1 MPEIKNN
8 FFQGKMNKDLDERL
22 VPNGQYRHALNIEVS
37 TSEGSDVGTIQNL
50 KGNEAI
56 GSGIPADQ
64 NFKCVGSIADEK
76 SNTVYWFLS
85 GDSKDAIVGY
95 DTYREEQFNVVVD
108 LKKGTGDAVLKFNK
122 GQITGI
128 NVIDNT
134 LCWTDGE
141 NEPKL
146 INVHRCKT
154 GSETFNDH
162 TKLIING
169 VDYGDLEEEH
179 ITTVKKKPSR
189 APHIKINSAADD
201 KTSGLFEKVFPR
213 FAIRYKYIDNQYSA
227 IGPFTNVVFNPAYT
241 GDYDVTNAFEF
252 KEGHNKAMSNSIK
265 SIELTDFI
273 PSDIPKD
280 VVEVD
285 ILYKQENSTVVY
297 SVHTVKNT
305 DPLWDEKG
313 SIGDASTYDPN
324 WSTRAKGR
332 FLITTENIYAAI
344 PENQLLRPWD
354 NVPRKALAQDVTGN
368 RIVYGNYVQ
377 GYDLKDSNQNDI
389 AISLSAYL
397 EDRDTLKLFSDGGK
411 ESIKSQRDYQ
421 IGIVYGDKYGRETP
435 VFTSQGGSVKV
446 PWESP
451 IQGKLASS
459 SSIISAIASNNH
471 PTWAEYFKF
480 YVKETSGE
488 YYNLVMDKV
497 YKPQASTESTNK
509 DDHIWLGFSS
519 SDRNKVAED
528 DYIILKKIVD
538 SSSSQVDSENRY
550 KILDIKNEAPDAIAY
565 GFSNLGTVNNGGTQP
580 LTGNGVPADA
590 IFADPELRI
599 DKEVDTLEI
608 NLENWRDAGGFNFV
622 DASGPTSSVMYT
634 TGYKGDVYV
643 SWYFDQAPTSTK
655 YSKRYKVD
663 RIDVTGQNKRKLKLA
678 ETISTEDALMAYY
691 TADPDIMWSPITFV
705 IERKDKLD
713 GIDFSGKFFVKIAAD
728 KIIKSNLMEESIS
741 GNADAIKAS
750 YPMFYYLDEINTS
763 NFNQTAGTGMLN
775 AIPASGAPN
784 NTVAGLTGSNYTNT
798 QAEWNSINSEAA
810 NNIGAS
816 GTPFVDPEKKMFIDS
831 MGLKAVQT
839 GNTNY
844 AKAAGPGLLENYY
857 TFQDY
862 TWGPTLQA
870 DIDNDGDEYGWVPV
884 NIDEDYGVDVNNH
897 LVTKANFDQ
906 PSNQPPHFDETRI
919 TNGMPGIVEI
929 DDTFGLYG
937 ARGFVEKLG
946 DNKSDSTYGGL
957 VDVPGEKYYLHLS
970 FLAPGVDLHDGSWT
984 DATGLNSTDLVGYNS
999 IARDLQ
1005 GVWGGGVFTD
1015 NAGQNKVEF
1024 EGNYNELG
1032 EALSEAPKPSV
1043 GRGYSEEHRVNHER
1057 QWDPT
1062 YPYDPG
1068 NKIKDFIDNL
1078 KPGSQFKFKDDSSNV
1093 KYTIKSVK
1101 AKKLYN
1107 HTSWRSN
1114 FQWNGTQLV
1123 QDQTSIE
1130 YYAVRWAQEFSQN
1143 GQTHADTQAVAT
1155 TLKSQIVNFGKANN
1169 RRICYIIELDKN
1181 PLIQDYNPVGGGNG
1195 MPDRNSAYYME
1206 FINDNPQPLSS
1217 DVSKN
1222 SAIFETEPK
1231 KSSELNIFHEAGQS
1245 IPLEINEKTR
1255 EIFAPSGSRVE
1266 IMLPSAR
1273 NGEKIVTRDIYV
1285 RGWETDSNANGDIG
1299 SGGTVYTYPTITN
1312 GMKVNL
1318 GAMDENG
1325 VAQAEVNFNRK
1336 DAAGLLVDYSGAIIR
1351 FYREDGSYTSARIIQ
1366 PILNSDYYWNTHGV
1380 NTGFYINPTVD
1391 TTAAFGIDWHNCFS
1405 FGDGIESNRIR
1416 DDFNAM
1422 TITNGPRVSTTLD
1435 TTYQEEER
1443 KNGLIYS
1450 GLFNSNSGVNNLNQ
1464 FIQAEKITK
1473 DINPTY
1479 GSIQKLYSRKT
1490 DLVAFCEDRVVKILA
1505 NKDALF
1511 NADGNAQ
1518 LVSTSNVL
1526 GQTMPFSGD
1535 FGISTNPESF
1545 AEESFRAYF
1554 TDASRGAVLRLSM
1567 DGLTPISDSGMHDFF
1582 RDNLIPDGEFIGSY
1596 DAYKKE
1602 YNLTLKSREDFEE
1615 LILNNYIEDGEPLI
1629 SIIQGQNIIDS
1640 SYSSYSYDTDTSNQE
1655 LQTRSNQI
1663 ANPKFSH
1670 DVEIIHHP
1678 EIPAGHFQAY
1688 YAGTNDTPAEDVEYE
1703 NVGLFITRGNTLD
1716 DNDWN
1721 HGQNPFLWNPGYGVG
1736 QFYGSAYD
1744 FHRGSAW
1751 ANYDFNGDVVM
1762 ANADISGWPFLEQR
1776 FFGHAAPSC
1785 IDITQPV
1792 QNANTPQLANYLGSV
1807 ANGLG
1812 ISIYDIV
1819 DVQYTWNGS
1828 GGVTVNAPA
1837 AISGGVCWFNSHNFD
1852 PIVYMGEGGFNTTEQ
1867 VAGSKPGVVFAFVDL
1882 EDTAKIRLKGFTMGG
1897 SGIATTSVSD
1907 ILDSDV
1913 EAAYP
1918 NACNTTFFH
1927 GEEVEIHFS
1936 AYFDNDPDLPDGST
1950 YSFGYHWQSF
1960 MVKLYDG
1967 ATELTAS
1974 QVEGTNS
1981 ASPNANS
1988 PGYDQSAHGY
1998 TQWARQYFPHI
2009 GGHPPGQNQEYKCK
2023 FRFVDPNNDGTVQT
2037 VAVQDLRVEIILR
2050 GWTDEGDRWNPDGSM
2065 YEQYSKG
2072 YDFSGTNM
2080 HADYYDK
2087 NHVMGHWYASAIGGD
2102 DRDYFEVIDPA
2113 ASNYNPATHSPEP
2126 DAGQFGGYSYDYDYS
2141 LTHFGKINLRAPQ
2154 EVVVRDIGI
2163 KKIRRVSDLYVPL
2176 QPGDSGYP
2184 AIPASTVP
2192 AWAEVKYHTVPDWEC
2207 TTNNYQTHTLDENG
2221 NPGFDWWYGARQIY
2235 GDENPEADAPT
2246 VSETGDASA
2255 PGGAQ
2260 TYTWINGAIA
2270 NNGVTT
2276 VNNSNAGTFLHEDG
2290 AVKVSGWK
2298 IGSTAGSM
2306 VASTR
2311 TLKNTLAESKS
2322 NNDWY
2327 ALDISYHQDTFSFT
2341 DHDAIFV
2348 SGAIDPYAIINTND
2362 PSYANIQWGALHST
2376 VDNAHNET
2384 HLSGHPYY
2392 PEFTMGR
2399 IDGSNYLGVAKSLTL
2414 AAARDELTNQVIKR
2428 CVWKATPE
2436 TRDMGGSQYGGSYGH
2451 ATNLA
2456 NGNFPHAES
2465 SLDPS
2470 QHTGVAGAD
2479 FGPDYINIGI
2489 WGSTH
2494 IIKEVKL
2501 RDITNTT
2508 PVAEPPAWNLAN
2520 SNLSPVD
2527 VNGGLLPTS
2536 QTPHILRGINALG
2549 ESSSGFNDGD
2559 SIDGDGNGNDITLR
2573 YSKPTLYYNNG
2584 KLCFDMNGR
2593 DDSAVGG
2600 WLTDYQSRYFNTN
2613 VNWGL
2618 QPAALDSYKLEFTIS
2633 KNPDTNTI
2641 AGTLGMISVRNDI
2654 DPSTGEFNGV
2664 IVRDIVDEG
2673 DYVIRF
2679 NFDDTFTP
2687 YVEQE
2692 PGTNPIVVTT
2702 DWNNNGINPTYPN
2715 NAGYIT
2721 VSDSDYSWNT
2731 TGSNFTGAVSALS
2744 VKDETEYFTGGGVDF
2759 WTLEGF
2765 NPQLNNYIYWDN
2777 INENIVFDNAPSNPR
2792 VEIRQAID
2800 IDYNAQG
2807 FKYRVKFDY
2816 DLSQG
2821 SLRFYY
2827 YSSNS
2832 NNEGFR
2838 SDNPNFYQI
2847 SGSGQFNQLLT
2858 IDQAFDP
2865 GSNDNLL
2872 DTFVL
2877 YTDDGPVS
2885 GTVDN
2890 FSIQREIEGFDTT
2903 TISYSEATKGWVSF
2917 KSFIP
2922 ENANSC
2928 ANDYYSFQDGQLY
2941 KHYIENQDRNT
2952 FYDNFM
2958 ASSVTVILNDSPG
2971 SIKNFQTLNYEGS
2984 QGHMKTLK
2992 SYDTFDK
2999 TSFDGTF
3006 GANGEPNYTL
3016 TNATVA
3022 AKDTSGYNL
3031 QNLTAQTGWYV
3042 SNIQTD
3048 KEEGSIREFIEK
3060 EGKWFNYIKGRE
3072 WL

>member
-56 GSGIPADQ
+56 GGGIPADQ

-108 LKKGTGDAVLKFNK
+108 LKKGTGDAILKFNK

-146 INVHRCKT
+146 INIHRCKT
-154 GSETFNDH
+154 GSDTFNDH

-179 ITTVKKKPSR
+179 ITTIKKKPSI
-189 APHIKINSAADD
+189 APHVKINSTTDD
-201 KTSGLFEKVFPR
+201 KTSGLFEKTFPR

-273 PSDIPKD
+273 LSDIPKD
-280 VVEVD
+280 VIEVD

-297 SVHTVKNT
+297 SVHTIKNT
-305 DPLWDEKG
+305 DASWDAKG
-313 SIGDASTYDPN
+313 SIGDTAAYDDSWIPR
-324 WSTRAKGR
+324 SKGS

-344 PENQLLRPWD
+344 PENQMLRPWD

-421 IGIVYGDKYGRETP
+421 IGVVYGDKYGRETP
-435 VFTSQGGSVKV
+435 VFTSQGGSVKA
-446 PWESP
+446 PWENTV
-451 IQGKLASS
+451 QGKLASS
-459 SSIISAIASNNH
+459 SSIISAIVNNNH

-538 SSSSQVDSENRY
+538 SSSSQIDSENRY

-565 GFSNLGTVNNGGTQP
+565 GFSNLGAVDNGGNQP

-590 IFADPELRI
+590 IFADPNLRI

-608 NLENWRDAGGFNFV
+608 NLDNWQDEGGFNFV
-622 DASGPTSSVMYT
+622 DADGPTSSVIYT
-634 TGYKGDVYV
+634 TGYRGDVYV
-643 SWYFDQAPTSTK
+643 SWYLDQAPTSIK

-678 ETISTEDALMAYY
+678 ETISTEDALMVYNPSNTNLIASD
-691 TADPDIMWSPITFV
+691 ATFV

-750 YPMFYYLDEINTS
+750 YPMFYYLDAINTTD
-763 NFNQTAGTGMLN
+763 FNQTGGTGMLN
-775 AIPASGAPN
+775 AIPASGTPN
-784 NTVAGLTGSNYTNT
+784 NTPHGAHNGNLTNS
-798 QAEWNSINSEAA
+798 QSEWNTLNAQTIA
-810 NNIGAS
+810 NIGDLTT
-816 GTPFVDPEKKMFIDS
+816 GFVEPQKKMFIDS
-831 MGLKAVQT
+831 MHLKAVQT

-862 TWGPTLQA
+862 TWGATLQA
-870 DIDNDGDEYGWVPV
+870 DIDNDGDEYGWIPV

-897 LVTKANFDQ
+897 LVTKANFNQ

-1078 KPGSQFKFKDDSSNV
+1078 KPGSQFKFKDDSSNI

-1114 FQWNGTQLV
+1114 FQWNGTQLE

-1130 YYAVRWAQEFSQN
+1130 YYAVRWAEEFSQN
-1143 GQTHADTQAVAT
+1143 GQTHADTQAVAAS
-1155 TLKSQIVNFGKANN
+1155 LKSQIVNFGKANN

-1181 PLIQDYNPVGGGNG
+1181 PLVQDYNPVAGGNV
-1195 MPDRNSAYYME
+1195 MPDANSAYHME

-1245 IPLEINEKTR
+1245 IPLEINEETR
-1255 EIFAPSGSRVE
+1255 EVFAPSGSRVE

-1273 NGEKIVTRDIYV
+1273 NGQRIITEDIYV
-1285 RGWETDSNANGDIG
+1285 RGWETGSNTQNEVSG
-1299 SGGTVYTYPTITN
+1299 SGTMYTYPTITN
-1312 GMKVNL
+1312 GMRVNL
-1318 GAMDENG
+1318 SSINSSG
-1325 VAQAEVNFNRK
+1325 VAVAETNFNRK
-1336 DAAGLLVDYSGAIIR
+1336 DAAGLLIDYSNATIR

-1366 PILNSDYYWNTHGV
+1366 PIFNSDYYWNTEGV

-1391 TTAAFGIDWHNCFS
+1391 TTTSFGIHWHNCFS
-1405 FGDGIESNRIR
+1405 FGDGVESNRIR

-1422 TITNGPRVSTTLD
+1422 TITNGPRVSTTLN

-1490 DLVAFCEDRVVKILA
+1490 DLIAFCEDRVVKILA

-1567 DGLTPISDSGMHDFF
+1567 DGLTPISDSGMHDYF

-1640 SYSSYSYDTDTSNQE
+1640 SYSSYSYETETSYGE
-1655 LQTRSNQI
+1655 LSSRSNKI
-1663 ANPKFSH
+1663 ANPTFSH

-1678 EIPAGHFQAY
+1678 EIPAGHFQSY
-1688 YAGTNDTPAEDVEYE
+1688 YAGTNDTSAEDVQYQ
-1703 NVGLFITRGNTLD
+1703 NIGLFLTRGNTLD

-1736 QFYGSAYD
+1736 QYSGSGSQYD
-1744 FHRGSAW
+1744 FHLGSTW
-1751 ANYDFNGDVVM
+1751 TMYDNNG
-1762 ANADISGWPFLEQR
+1762 NALAYNDDISAFPWLDGNRTKGCGF
-1776 FFGHAAPSC
+1776 PSC
-1785 IDITQPV
+1785 IDLSHTITQTLLGGSATNNYSV
-1792 QNANTPQLANYLGSV
+1792 DNA
-1807 ANGLG
+1807 LG
-1812 ISIYDIV
+1812 IDIYDIV
-1819 DVQYTWNGS
+1819 PGLATGLDGPNADPWSDYYTGGLPIGVES
-1828 GGVTVNAPA
+1828 G
-1837 AISGGVCWFNSHNFD
+1837 ICWFNARNYD
-1852 PIVYMGEGGFNTTEQ
+1852 PMVYMGLGDFNTTLSSDTQ
-1867 VAGSKPGVVFAFVDL
+1867 SGNKPGIVFAFVDQAL
-1882 EDTAKIRLKGFTMGG
+1882 GGGISAKIKFKNFSDG
-1897 SGIATTSVSD
+1897 SNPVNGTTD
-1907 ILDSDV
+1907 ILDPDII
-1913 EAAYP
+1913 AAYP
-1918 NACNTTFFH
+1918 SATNKTFFH
-1927 GEEVEIHFS
+1927 GEEVEINFT
-1936 AYFDNDPDLPDGST
+1936 AYWNDSPNLPDGST
-1950 YSFGYHWQSF
+1950 YDFSHHFQSF
-1960 MVKLYDG
+1960 RIQLYDG
-1967 ATELTAS
+1967 NTQLTNA
-1974 QVEGTNS
+1974 QIDHNAPG
-1981 ASPNANS
+1981 AHFQPNTSN
-1988 PGYDQSAHGY
+1988 PGYNQASHGFSSYAH
-1998 TQWARQYFPHI
+1998 QWFPHI
-2009 GGHPPGQNQEYKCK
+2009 GGHPGQDQSYKCK

-2037 VAVQDLRVEIILR
+2037 VAVQDLRVEIMLI
-2050 GWTDEGDRWNPDGSM
+2050 GWTDDADRWNPDGST
-2065 YEQYSKG
+2065 YEQYG
-2072 YDFSGTNM
+2072 NGWDFSGTNM
-2080 HADYYDK
+2080 HADYYDRTQYFV
-2087 NHVMGHWYASAIGGD
+2087 NPGSYYNDIHDGYYTAANADNMGLDTPYA
-2102 DRDYFEVIDPA
+2102 
-2113 ASNYNPATHSPEP
+2113 YNVQA
-2126 DAGQFGGYSYDYDYS
+2126 
-2141 LTHFGKINLRAPQ
+2141 THFGKIHLKAPQ
-2154 EVVVRDIGI
+2154 EVIVRDIGI
-2163 KKIRRVSDLYVPL
+2163 KKIRRVTDLYVPV
-2176 QPGDSGYP
+2176 QPGANGYP

-2192 AWAEVKYHTVPDWEC
+2192 AWAEVKYYAVPDW
-2207 TTNNYQTHTLDENG
+2207 NNSGEHGGNRKDENG
-2221 NPGFDWWYGARQIY
+2221 DPGFDWWYGARQVY
-2235 GDENPEADAPT
+2235 GDENPEANAPT
-2246 VSETGDASA
+2246 IDEVGDASA
-2255 PGGAQ
+2255 PGGTQ
-2260 TYTWINGAIA
+2260 TYTWIDGANA

-2276 VNNSNAGTFLHEDG
+2276 VGNSNAGTFLHEDG
-2290 AVKVSGWK
+2290 AVKLCGFS
-2298 IGSTAGSM
+2298 SSM
-2306 VASTR
+2306 AATSSYLHNV
-2311 TLKNTLAESKS
+2311 LAEAK
-2322 NNDWY
+2322 NIDDWY
-2327 ALDISYHQDTFSFT
+2327 ALDIHFHPDTFQFT
-2341 DHDAIFV
+2341 DHDLLLL
-2348 SGAIDPYAIINTND
+2348 SGVVDPYEIINTND
-2362 PSYANIQWGALHST
+2362 PNYANIQWGGSYT
-2376 VDNAHNET
+2376 DVDNAYIT
-2384 HLSGHPYY
+2384 SHLDGHPNY
-2392 PEFTMGR
+2392 PEFSFGR
-2399 IDGSNYLGVAKSLTL
+2399 VDGGNYLGGAKSFALC
-2414 AAARDELTNQVIKR
+2414 AARDELTNSVIKR
-2428 CVWKATPE
+2428 CIWKATE
-2436 TRDMGGSQYGGSYGH
+2436 GTRDMGGNYYGGAYY
-2451 ATNLA
+2451 TNPA
-2456 NGNFPHAES
+2456 WPVAES
-2465 SLDPS
+2465 SLPPD
-2470 QHTGVAGAD
+2470 QHTGGNGANN
-2479 FGPDYINIGI
+2479 YNANRIHIYT
-2489 WGSTH
+2489 WGGNQVVS
-2494 IIKEVKL
+2494 KVVL
-2501 RDITNTT
+2501 RDITAISPVSEPTT
-2508 PVAEPPAWNLAN
+2508 WHVDNP
-2520 SNLSPVD
+2520 NLSPVNN
-2527 VNGGLLPTS
+2527 NGDILSKS
-2536 QTPHILRGINALG
+2536 QTPHIIRSVNALG
-2549 ESSSGFNDGD
+2549 GSSSGFSNSTGD
-2559 SIDGDGNGNDITLR
+2559 NGDGSGNDITLR

-2584 KLCFDMNGR
+2584 KLCFDINGR

-2600 WLTDYQSRYFNTN
+2600 WLTDYQSRYFKTTG
-2613 VNWGL
+2613 NWGL
-2618 QPAALDSYKLEFTIS
+2618 QPPAGDSYKLEFTIS

-2641 AGTLGMISVRNDI
+2641 GGTLGMISVKNDI
-2654 DPSTGEFNGV
+2654 DPSTGEFNGI

-2687 YVEQE
+2687 FVEQE
-2692 PGTNPIVVTT
+2692 PGTNPIVITT
-2702 DWNNNGINPTYPN
+2702 DWSGSSIDNTISN
-2715 NAGYIT
+2715 NAGHIT
-2721 VSDSDYSWNT
+2721 ISDSDYLWNT

-2765 NPQLNNYIYWDN
+2765 NPQTNNYIYWDN
-2777 INENIVFDNAPSNPR
+2777 INENIVFEDAPSNPR
-2792 VEIRQAID
+2792 VEIRQNIN
-2800 IDYNAQG
+2800 IDYNAEG

-2816 DLSQG
+2816 NLSQG
-2821 SLRFYY
+2821 KLRFYY

-2858 IDQAFDP
+2858 IDQEIDLS
-2865 GSNDNLL
+2865 SNDNLL

-2877 YTDDGPVS
+2877 YTEDGPVS

-2890 FSIQREIEGFDTT
+2890 FSIQREIEGFDQT

-2922 ENANSC
+2922 ENGVSIDKKYITFKGGLPYEHYTNSLR
-2928 ANDYYSFQDGQLY
+2928 NYFYGELHDSMVEVLLNQSPSTIKSF
-2941 KHYIENQDRNT
+2941 NT
-2952 FYDNFM
+2952 L
-2958 ASSVTVILNDSPG
+2958 S
-2971 SIKNFQTLNYEGS
+2971 YEGS
-2984 QGHMKTLK
+2984 QGKISTWSMVDGINNASTQNVHGGIQGWQVDPLIGIVT
-2992 SYDTFDK
+2992 DQDK
-2999 TSFDGTF
+2999 
-3006 GANGEPNYTL
+3006 
-3016 TNATVA
+3016 
-3022 AKDTSGYNL
+3022 
-3031 QNLTAQTGWYV
+3031 
-3042 SNIQTD
+3042 
-3048 KEEGSIREFIEK
+3048 GSISEFKEK
-3060 EGKWFNYIKGRE
+3060 EGKWFSSIMGAGGFSPIKSDMPASFNFQGLGE
-3072 WL
+3072 VGSVAVVDDPNDPNVI

>member
-22 VPNGQYRHALNIEVS
+22 VPNGQYRHALNVEVS
-37 TSEGSDVGTIQNL
+37 TSEGSEVGTIQNL
-50 KGNEAI
+50 KGNEVI
-56 GSGIPADQ
+56 GDGIPADQ

-146 INVHRCKT
+146 INIHRCRT
-154 GSETFNDH
+154 GSDTFNDH
-162 TKLIING
+162 TKLIINS

-179 ITTVKKKPSR
+179 VTTIKKKPSR
-189 APHIKINSAADD
+189 APHVKINSTTDD
-201 KTSGLFEKVFPR
+201 KASGLFEKVFPR

-227 IGPFTNVVFNPAYT
+227 IGPFTNVVFNPIYT

-252 KEGHNKAMSNSIK
+252 KEGHNRAMSNSIK

-285 ILYKQENSTVVY
+285 ILYKQENSTVLY

-313 SIGDASTYDPN
+313 SIGDASTYNPS
-324 WSTRAKGR
+324 WSTRAKGN

-344 PENQLLRPWD
+344 PENQMLRPWD

-368 RIVYGNYVQ
+368 RIVYGNYTQ

-397 EDRDTLKLFSDGGK
+397 DDRDTLKLFSDGGK

-446 PWESP
+446 PWENA

-459 SSIISAIASNNH
+459 SSIISTTVNNNH
-471 PTWAEYFKF
+471 PAWAEYLKF

-565 GFSNLGTVNNGGTQP
+565 GFSNLGTVDNGGNQP
-580 LTGNGVPADA
+580 LTGDGVPADA
-590 IFADPELRI
+590 IFADPDLRI

-608 NLENWRDAGGFNFV
+608 NLDNWQDEGGFNFV
-622 DASGPTSSVMYT
+622 DADGPTSSVMYT

-643 SWYFDQAPTSTK
+643 SWYLDQAPTSTR

-663 RIDVTGQNKRKLKLA
+663 RIDVTSQNKRKLKLA
-678 ETISTEDALMAYY
+678 ETISTEDALMVFNSSNTDWIASA
-691 TADPDIMWSPITFV
+691 TTFV

-750 YPMFYYLDEINTS
+750 YPMFYYLDTINTA
-763 NFNQTAGTGMLN
+763 NFDQTAGTGMLN
-775 AIPASGAPN
+775 AIPASGTPN
-784 NTVAGLTGSNYTNT
+784 NTPHGTHNGDITNS
-798 QAEWNSINSEAA
+798 QSEWNAINTLAA
-810 NNIGAS
+810 SNIGSFSALD
-816 GTPFVDPEKKMFIDS
+816 GFVEPEKKMFIDS
-831 MGLKAVQT
+831 MHVKAVQT

-862 TWGPTLQA
+862 TWGATLQA
-870 DIDNDGDEYGWVPV
+870 DIDNDGDEHGWIPV
-884 NIDEDYGVDVNNH
+884 NIDEAYGVDVNNH

-906 PSNQPPHFDETRI
+906 PSNEPPHFDETRI

-937 ARGFVEKLG
+937 ARGFVKKLG
-946 DNKSDSTYGGL
+946 DNRSDSTYGGL

-970 FLAPGVDLHDGSWT
+970 FLAPGVDLHNGSWT
-984 DATGLNSTDLVGYNS
+984 DTTGLNSTDLVGYNS

-1005 GVWGGGVFTD
+1005 GIWGGGVFTD

-1032 EALSEAPKPSV
+1032 EALSEAPKPGV
-1043 GRGYSEEHRVNHER
+1043 GRGYVEEHRIDHER

-1078 KPGSQFKFKDDSSNV
+1078 KPGGQFKFKDDSSNV

-1114 FQWNGTQLV
+1114 FQWNGSQLV

-1130 YYAVRWAQEFSQN
+1130 YYAVRWAEEFSQN
-1143 GQTHADTQAVAT
+1143 GQTHTDTQAVAAS
-1155 TLKSQIVNFGKANN
+1155 LKSQIVNFGKANN

-1181 PLIQDYNPVGGGNG
+1181 PLVQDYNPVAGGGG
-1195 MPDRNSAYYME
+1195 MPDVNSAYWME

-1231 KSSELNIFHEAGQS
+1231 KSSELNIFHEAGQN
-1245 IPLEINEKTR
+1245 IPLEINEETR
-1255 EIFAPSGSRVE
+1255 EAFAPSGSRVE

-1273 NGEKIVTRDIYV
+1273 NGQKIITEDIYV
-1285 RGWETDSNANGDIG
+1285 RGWENTSYTQGQVSG
-1299 SGGTVYTYPTITN
+1299 SGTVYNYPAITN
-1312 GMKVNL
+1312 GMRVQL
-1318 GAMDENG
+1318 GGINNDG
-1325 VAQAEVNFNRK
+1325 GFQDSVNFNRK
-1336 DAAGLLVDYSGAIIR
+1336 DAAGLLVNYSGATIR
-1351 FYREDGSYTSARIIQ
+1351 FYREDGSYTSAKIIQ
-1366 PILNSDYYWNTHGV
+1366 PGFNSALYWNTHGV
-1380 NTGFYINPTVD
+1380 NTSFFINPTVD

-1490 DLVAFCEDRVVKILA
+1490 DLVAFCEDRIVKILA

-1518 LVSTSNVL
+1518 LVSTNNVL

-1582 RDNLIPDGEFIGSY
+1582 RDHLIPDGEFIGSY

-1629 SIIQGQNIIDS
+1629 SIIQGENIIDS
-1640 SYSSYSYDTDTSNQE
+1640 SYSSYSYNTDTDIQE
-1655 LQTRSNQI
+1655 LQTRSNKI
-1663 ANPKFSH
+1663 GNPTFSH
-1670 DVEIIHHP
+1670 DVEIIHHAA
-1678 EIPAGHFQAY
+1678 IPAGEFQAY
-1688 YAGTNDTPAEDVEYE
+1688 NAGTNDDPAEDVEYE
-1703 NVGLFITRGNTLD
+1703 DNALIITKAGTGNT
-1716 DNDWN
+1716 WN
-1721 HGQNPFLWNPGYGVG
+1721 LYNAFLNNPGYGTTPFNG
-1736 QFYGSAYD
+1736 TTAAQFS
-1744 FHRGSAW
+1744 RGSVW
-1751 ANYDFNGDVVM
+1751 TNYDSS
-1762 ANADISGWPFLEQR
+1762 ANEVASNDDISNFPWLDGNR
-1776 FFGHAAPSC
+1776 FTGCGFPSC
-1785 IDITQPV
+1785 IDLSHTITYSTGWNNTGGFSSYSV
-1792 QNANTPQLANYLGSV
+1792 NNA
-1807 ANGLG
+1807 LG
-1812 ISIYDIV
+1812 IDIYDIV
-1819 DVQYTWNGS
+1819 PGLATGLDGPVSDAWSDYYT
-1828 GGVTVNAPA
+1828 GGLPIGVE
-1837 AISGGVCWFNSHNFD
+1837 GGICWFNSRNYA
-1852 PIVYMGEGGFNTTEQ
+1852 PMVYMGAGDFNTTLSSATQ
-1867 VAGSKPGVVFAFVDL
+1867 SGNKPGIVFAFVDH
-1882 EDTAKIRLKGFTMGG
+1882 EQSIKIRLKAFSDGT

-1913 EAAYP
+1913 EAQYP
-1918 NACNTTFFH
+1918 NAGNTTFFH
-1927 GEEVEIHFS
+1927 GEEVEIDFT
-1936 AYFDNDPDLPDGST
+1936 AYWNDSPNLPDGST
-1950 YSFGYHWQSF
+1950 YDFSSHFQSF
-1960 MVKLYDG
+1960 TVKLYDG
-1967 ATELTAS
+1967 STELTNN
-1974 QVEGTNS
+1974 QIDGTNYP
-1981 ASPNANS
+1981 SPGTGS
-1988 PGYDQSAHGY
+1988 PGYDQSAYGY
-1998 TQWARQYFPHI
+1998 SSWPRQHFPHI
-2009 GGHPPGQNQEYKCK
+2009 GGHPGQEQSYKCK
-2023 FRFVDPNNDGTVQT
+2023 FRFVDPDNDGTVET

-2050 GWTDEGDRWNPDGSM
+2050 GWTDEGDRWNSDGSM
-2065 YEQYSKG
+2065 YEQWGTG

-2080 HADYYDK
+2080 DSAYYDK
-2087 NHVMGHWYASAIGGD
+2087 TSMPV
-2102 DRDYFEVIDPA
+2102 DPG
-2113 ASNYNPATHSPEP
+2113 SNYDTT
-2126 DAGQFGGYSYDYDYS
+2126 AGYYTAANTNWQGLDTPYAYNVQA
-2141 LTHFGKINLRAPQ
+2141 THFGKINLKAPQ
-2154 EVVVRDIGI
+2154 EVVITEIGI
-2163 KKIRRVSDLYVPL
+2163 TKIRRITDLYAPL
-2176 QPGDSGYP
+2176 QSGSDGWP

-2192 AWAEVKYHTVPDWEC
+2192 SWAEVKYHAVPDWDC
-2207 TTNNYQTHTLDENG
+2207 TTANYQTHTLDENG
-2221 NPGFDWWYGARQIY
+2221 DPGFDWWYGARQIY
-2235 GDENPEADAPT
+2235 GDENPVADAPT
-2246 VSETGDASA
+2246 ISETGQWGTVHTWVDAA
-2255 PGGAQ
+2255 
-2260 TYTWINGAIA
+2260 NA

-2276 VNNSNAGTFLHEDG
+2276 VGNSSAGTFLHEDG
-2290 AVKVSGWK
+2290 AVKIAGWNQNQDAR
-2298 IGSTAGSM
+2298 ST
-2306 VASTR
+2306 V
-2311 TLKNTLAESKS
+2311 LKNTLAQSK
-2322 NNDWY
+2322 NNDDWY
-2327 ALDISYHQDTFSFT
+2327 ALDLSYHPDTFSFT
-2341 DHDAIFV
+2341 DHDSIFL

-2362 PSYANIQWGALHST
+2362 SNYATIQWGAT
-2376 VDNAHNET
+2376 AGNVDNAYGKT

-2392 PEFTMGR
+2392 PRFTMGR

-2414 AAARDELTNQVIKR
+2414 AAARDELTNSVIKR

-2436 TRDMGGSQYGGSYGH
+2436 TRDMGGSYYGGASGS
-2451 ATNLA
+2451 ASNIA
-2456 NGNFPHAES
+2456 DGSFPDSES
-2465 SLDPS
+2465 SLSPA
-2470 QHTGVAGAD
+2470 QHTGTPDANYGS
-2479 FGPDYINIGI
+2479 DYINLGI
-2489 WGSTH
+2489 WSSTH
-2494 IIKEVKL
+2494 IIKKVTL

-2508 PVAEPPAWNLAN
+2508 SPDLPTSWYV
-2520 SNLSPVD
+2520 SRKHLSPLEA
-2527 VNGGLLPTS
+2527 NGNVIQGS
-2536 QTPHILRGINALG
+2536 QTPHILRSINAIG
-2549 ESSSGFNDGD
+2549 ESSSGFNDKD

-2573 YSKPTLYYNNG
+2573 YSKPTLYYNSG
-2584 KLCFDMNGR
+2584 KICFDLNGR

-2600 WLTDYQSRYFNTN
+2600 WLNNHSSRFFYTTD
-2613 VNWGL
+2613 NWGL

-2633 KNPDTNTI
+2633 ENPDTNTI
-2641 AGTLGMISVRNDI
+2641 GGTLGMISVRNDI

-2664 IVRDIVDEG
+2664 IVRDIVDQG

-2679 NFDDTFTP
+2679 NFNDTFTP
-2687 YVEQE
+2687 FVEQE

-2702 DWNNNGINPTYPN
+2702 DWAGNSLNNSSSG

-2721 VSDSDYSWNT
+2721 ISDTDSGWNT

-2744 VKDETEYFTGGGVDF
+2744 VKDETEYFTGGGIDF

-2765 NPQLNNYIYWDN
+2765 DPQVNNYIYWDN

-2792 VEIRQAID
+2792 VEIRQGIN

-2838 SDNPNFYQI
+2838 NDNPNYYQI

-2858 IDQAFDP
+2858 IDQEFYP

-2890 FSIQREIEGFDTT
+2890 FSIQREIEGFDTA

-2922 ENANSC
+2922 ENGVSIDKKYITFKGGVPHEHYTNSLR
-2928 ANDYYSFQDGQLY
+2928 NYFYGELYESDIEVLLNQSPSTIKSF
-2941 KHYIENQDRNT
+2941 NT
-2952 FYDNFM
+2952 L
-2958 ASSVTVILNDSPG
+2958 S
-2971 SIKNFQTLNYEGS
+2971 YEGS
-2984 QGHMKTLK
+2984 QGRVKPW
-2992 SYDTFDK
+2992 DIV
-2999 TSFDGTF
+2999 DGVNNASTHNVEIGF
-3006 GANGEPNYTL
+3006 GL
-3016 TNATVA
+3016 
-3022 AKDTSGYNL
+3022 
-3031 QNLTAQTGWYV
+3031 TGWEV
-3042 SNIQTD
+3042 NNITTD
-3048 KEEGSIREFIEK
+3048 QDKGSISEFKEK
-3060 EGKWFNYIKGRE
+3060 EGKWFSSIMGAGGFAPIKSDMPASFNFQGLGVVSNAVVIE
-3072 WL
+3072 DESDDPNSN